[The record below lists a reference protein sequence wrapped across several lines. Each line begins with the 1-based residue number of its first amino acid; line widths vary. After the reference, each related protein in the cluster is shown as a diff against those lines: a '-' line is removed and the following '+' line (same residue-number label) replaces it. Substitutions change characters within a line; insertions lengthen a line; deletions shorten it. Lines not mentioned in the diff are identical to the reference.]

1 MLPGYNNKMS
11 KVDISKLNK
20 YDIVEIKENQKYL
33 FTKDNLKTPLGLGW
47 SFSKKEKGVWTE
59 GNELNILFNFNPI
72 RNKIYKVRLKLV
84 SIMTR
89 PNQEI
94 NGFIKID
101 NTKIKSFKFK
111 DLSNN
116 FLEFEVPNHE
126 NKTYKIDIHI
136 NNPLSP
142 LELLQSADGRL
153 LGILIESI
161 EII

>member
-1 MLPGYNNKMS
+1 MVG
-11 KVDISKLNK
+11 VF
-20 YDIVEIKENQKYL
+20 Q
-33 FTKDNLKTPLGLGW
+33 
-47 SFSKKEKGVWTE
+47 KEKGVWTE

-94 NGFIKID
+94 SGFIKID